1 METYD
6 KIQYTS
12 KENSEGVVLD
22 SPSKGKT
29 SETSVAVIC
38 IKGAAAIVC
47 NRLRKAGSEW

>member
-12 KENSEGVVLD
+12 KENGEGVVLD

-38 IKGAAAIVC
+38 LKGAAAIVC
-47 NRLRKAGSEW
+47 DRLRKAGSEW